1 MSIIFVPIDNRPC
14 TMIFPAQ
21 LAKIGGYK
29 IKIPPENLLGIFKKR
44 GDSSKILSWLY
55 ENTKKEDIILLS
67 LDMLIYGGLVASRNM
82 NNSTLE
88 CEENAKKL
96 EEFLKTKPAS
106 KIIIFSSIMRTLP
119 TFTNE
124 KILLQAEKIKK
135 HIKKL
140 YPISPLSESEF
151 SSVLKEISK
160 DVEMKDFFTEYI
172 LCRKRNFDINLK
184 ACKWRKDNLID
195 RLLIG
200 LDDVVCIGPNT
211 MEAEKIKTLMK
222 DDEKTTVCNGTD
234 ELAMLAEAMIIKDD
248 FSINPTFA
256 IHYSSEE
263 GSYKNTIYE
272 SKPVRDVV
280 IEYIKA
286 SGCKIVEENA
296 DIDLFCKVHPNGQ
309 KETEIQHLEK
319 KEKDETFVNLISEFM
334 KKGKNVAVADVKY
347 ANGADI
353 NFTKILIKKIN
364 LASLLS
370 YAAWNTSGN
379 TLGTTISHAIIRYIA
394 KKLNRTQDTIHV
406 EFMYERFLDDFIYQ
420 SIIRAK
426 MKMKCLLNGISF
438 LDMKEQDKQKISLN
452 INKEMKKYAEKLS
465 KSGFK
470 KNSPKFIKAE
480 LPWSR
485 LFEVFIKTKL

>member
-1 MSIIFVPIDNRPC
+1 MNIIFVPIDNRPC
-14 TMIFPAQ
+14 TMIFPSQ
-21 LAKIGGYK
+21 LAEIGGYK
-29 IKIPPENLLGIFKKR
+29 IKIPPEIFLGIFKKR
-44 GDSSKILSWLY
+44 GDSTKILNWLY
-55 ENTKKEDIILLS
+55 ENTKKEDILLLS

-88 CEENAKKL
+88 CEENARKL

-135 HIKKL
+135 NIKKL
-140 YPISPLSESEF
+140 YPIPSLSESEF

-160 DVEMKDFFTEYI
+160 DSEMGEFFGEYI

-184 ACKWRKDNLID
+184 LCEWRKNNLID

-211 MEAEKIKTLMK
+211 LEAEKIKVLMK

-234 ELAMLAEAMIIKDD
+234 ELAMLAESLIIKDE
-248 FSINPTFA
+248 FSLNPTFA

-263 GSYKNTIYE
+263 GAFKNTIYE
-272 SKPVRDVV
+272 SKPIKDVV
-280 IEYIKA
+280 VEYINA
-286 SGCKIVEENA
+286 SGCKIVKENA

-309 KETEIQHLEK
+309 KETEVQHLEK
-319 KEKDETFVNLISEFM
+319 NEKDEIFVNKILEFI
-334 KKGKNVAVADVKY
+334 KKGKNIAVADVKY

-353 NFTKILIKKIN
+353 HFTKTLIKKVN
-364 LASLLS
+364 PSLLMS

-379 TLGTTISHAIIRYIA
+379 TLGTTISHAVIRYIA
-394 KKLNRTQDTIHV
+394 KKINRSNDRTHV
-406 EFMYERFLDDFIYQ
+406 RFMFERLLDDFIYQ
-420 SIIRAK
+420 SIIRTK
-426 MKMKCLLNGISF
+426 MKLKCLVSGISS
-438 LDMKEQDKQKISLN
+438 LGMKENEEEKISHS
-452 INKEMKKYAEKLS
+452 INKEMKKYADKIA
-465 KSGFK
+465 KIGFK
-470 KNSPKFIKAE
+470 KQAPKFIKAE

-485 LFEVFIKTKL
+485 LFEVFIKTK

>member
-211 MEAEKIKTLMK
+211 MEAEKIKILMK

-234 ELAMLAEAMIIKDD
+234 ELAMLAEAMIIKDE
-248 FSINPTFA
+248 FSISPTFA

-286 SGCKIVEENA
+286 SGCKIVEDN
-296 DIDLFCKVHPNGQ
+296 
-309 KETEIQHLEK
+309 
-319 KEKDETFVNLISEFM
+319 
-334 KKGKNVAVADVKY
+334 
-347 ANGADI
+347 ADI
-353 NFTKILIKKIN
+353 NFTKTLIKKIN
-364 LASLLS
+364 LTALLS

-394 KKLNRTQDTIHV
+394 KKINRTQDTIHV